1 MRRIATA
8 WVLGAVGSLG
18 PVACG
23 GASKPAPPPAA
34 PEAAPPGRAAH
45 TVSAVVLVNGCA
57 HLGAG
62 NAKLAEA
69 AMNQLVDGCGS
80 FSGDRVQFTATL
92 LPGGAIQFE
101 PRGNGAPSIPICV
114 LNHPLLHRVKLAK
127 ACSLD
132 VELEEGSMDV
142 PKPKE

>member
-1 MRRIATA
+1 MRQAALAVAMSGLGWGCASTA
-8 WVLGAVGSLG
+8 PS
-18 PVACG
+18 P
-23 GASKPAPPPAA
+23 PQAPPPTPTIA
-34 PEAAPPGRAAH
+34 PSTRAAH

-57 HLGAG
+57 HLGPE
-62 NAKLAEA
+62 NARLAER

-92 LPGGAIQFE
+92 LPGGAIQFG
-101 PRGNGAPSIPICV
+101 PRGSGAPAIPICV
-114 LNHPLLHRVKLAK
+114 LNHPLVHRVRLTK

-132 VELEEGSMDV
+132 VQLEEGSMDV